1 MEKIGYPPRTPLSR
15 KPQIFWG
22 DLVIRGRNR
31 FWKKSVIPLGLP
43 LPENLCFIFSYFIR
57 LFKFILT
64 IKLLIRINPYNLPY
78 SKNTKNK
85 ADIKNKNNE
94 VLGKGEREREN
105 RFYKIG
111 FPLAKKKVTP
121 KKSARGRTDFTKIG
135 FPLASNISQKNF
147 IFSKQCFR

>member
-1 MEKIGYPPRTPLSR
+1 M
-15 KPQIFWG
+15 
-22 DLVIRGRNR
+22 
-31 FWKKSVIPLGLP
+31 
-43 LPENLCFIFSYFIR
+43 
-57 LFKFILT
+57 
-64 IKLLIRINPYNLPY
+64 IRINPYNLPY

-111 FPLAKKKVTP
+111 FPLAKIKKSKHS
-121 KKSARGRTDFTKIG
+121 KKSARERTDFTKIG
-135 FPLASNISQKNF
+135 FPLAETYLKT